1 MGGTPTRA
9 WAQFKARVKELGG
22 EVLEPKWLGSAAKHR
37 VRCPKGHET
46 EAIPNRVQQGQGMCR
61 PCSGSDPA
69 TAWAAFKAR
78 VKELGGTVVE
88 PQWLGKDERHR
99 VICSEGHPCNPRP
112 GYVRDGGGI
121 CSVCSGNDPATA
133 WAAFK
138 TRVTELG
145 GTVVEPGWL
154 GKAKPHRIICRNGH
168 PFSPTPNNIR
178 TGSGRCLR
186 CVGIDPV
193 ACWEWFKARV
203 AELGGHV
210 VEPAWLGDGTA
221 HRLICREGHR
231 TRTIPS
237 GVKQGQG
244 ICRHCAGKTWDV
256 FYVVE
261 SANHV
266 KFGIT
271 SGDPRPRLRTHAKD
285 GFTAEL
291 RVIRDL
297 PGDLAPD
304 LEAGVRLALAD
315 EGLKPVRGREYF
327 PSAATPLILSIVD
340 QALGEIGRQHV
351 SL

>member
-1 MGGTPTRA
+1 M
-9 WAQFKARVKELGG
+9 KELGG
-22 EVLEPKWLGSAAKHR
+22 EVLETKWLGSAAKHR

-69 TAWAAFKAR
+69 TAWAAFRAR
-78 VKELGGTVVE
+78 VDELGGTVVE
-88 PQWLGKDERHR
+88 PEWLGKDARHR

-112 GYVRDGGGI
+112 GYVRGGGGL

-138 TRVTELG
+138 TRVKELG
-145 GTVVEPGWL
+145 GTVVEPQWL
-154 GKAKPHRIICRNGH
+154 GKAKPHRITCRNGH

-178 TGSGRCLR
+178 TGSGRCLK

-203 AELGGHV
+203 EELGGLV

-221 HRLICREGHR
+221 HQLICREGHQ
-231 TRTIPS
+231 TKTIPS

-244 ICRHCAGKTWDV
+244 ICRRCAGKTWDV

-261 SANHV
+261 SASHV

-297 PGDLAPD
+297 PGDFAHD
-304 LEAGVRLALAD
+304 LETSVRLDLAD

-340 QALGEIGRQHV
+340 QGLSEVGRQHV
-351 SL
+351 PL